1 MTDRL
6 ISVSEFKSRFCI
18 SHSKFY
24 RECAAGRIAIRKMG
38 RSTRISEAD
47 AQAWFDSLPLLIN
60 GVAR

>member
-6 ISVSEFKSRFCI
+6 ISVGEFKARFSL

-24 RECAAGRIAIRKMG
+24 RECAAGRIPIRKVG

-47 AQAWFDSLPLLIN
+47 AQAWFDSLPITN
-60 GVAR
+60 IGAVR